1 MPSKKRKAVELI
13 EPKNDESSWAINEKH
28 LTEIIN
34 YSKVL
39 TKSQRRA
46 KLFEYKSTGYT
57 AIVLSDYCMS
67 LLSDGYIQMTLSNMV
82 KYGSENDDVNGS
94 TFVFQKPGKSA
105 EAPELS
111 HTRSVL

>member
-1 MPSKKRKAVELI
+1 
-13 EPKNDESSWAINEKH
+13 
-28 LTEIIN
+28 
-34 YSKVL
+34 
-39 TKSQRRA
+39 
-46 KLFEYKSTGYT
+46 
-57 AIVLSDYCMS
+57 
-67 LLSDGYIQMTLSNMV
+67 MTLSNMV